1 MVNNPNPV
9 SFRFLKRRKNIPFK
23 FMGSTAHVDSM
34 QQILSGLLDLSEAQ
48 NEIYIDLKKRILEKR
63 NKFDLSFSGNIC
75 VISIAPEFTWSELN
89 IISKNMMVIQQKID
103 QMRQEQEN
111 SEKASLRAFQEL
123 DDEHLY
129 LEKKL
134 DLLKKQ
140 RSNK

>member
-1 MVNNPNPV
+1 M
-9 SFRFLKRRKNIPFK
+9 S
-23 FMGSTAHVDSM
+23 STTHVDSM

-63 NKFDLSFSGNIC
+63 NKLNMSFSVNLC

-103 QMRQEQEN
+103 QMRLEQEN

-123 DDEHLY
+123 DEEHVY

-140 RSNK
+140 KSNK